1 MLNITGDDEA
11 VNSSCGCARDA
22 HSSSLSLR
30 LSRNGFSRE
39 FSTRSHGRLHRK
51 TNFRSVCWEKLYWIV
66 GNHPTRLK
74 LLPSNFRGYQL
85 ISAMTFQSS
94 EHVGNSIRVLNY
106 SWTIERQPLRV
117 SAFNMNSDKSFKFYS
132 NRISTMHDVSWN
144 RTYPASV
151 ELNFIIH
158 CWEIH
163 YCTNEW
169 HEHEMLQFWSRS
181 KLFRGSFFE
190 LSYEGNCNLA
200 L

>member
-158 CWEIH
+158 VEKSIIAQMNDMNMKCFNSGAAQSSSGEVSSSWATREI
-163 YCTNEW
+163 
-169 HEHEMLQFWSRS
+169 
-181 KLFRGSFFE
+181 
-190 LSYEGNCNLA
+190 A
-200 L
+200 I